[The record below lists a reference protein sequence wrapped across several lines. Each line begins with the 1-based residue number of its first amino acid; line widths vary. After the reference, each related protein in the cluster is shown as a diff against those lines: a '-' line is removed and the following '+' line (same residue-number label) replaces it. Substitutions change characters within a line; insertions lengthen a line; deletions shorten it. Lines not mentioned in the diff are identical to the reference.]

1 MLFDIKCKVDGK
13 DVIAQ
18 VTAEEISRAHNE
30 LFWAELREK
39 VEKFM
44 SEHYPDAR
52 ELYGETYDGIIGV
65 ITRDVKAFSCVDR
78 LSVDEIEDND
88 IDETFCEKYMS
99 FAEIRHNYYDD
110 IQKCTTI
117 DAWKT
122 GDDNEEGIV
131 VARVFEDR
139 VEFTNPLYSEYLN
152 VLRAVKE
159 VRDNA

>member
-18 VTAEEISRAHNE
+18 ITAEEISRAHNE
-30 LFWAELREK
+30 LFWAELRER
-39 VEKFM
+39 VEEFM

-52 ELYGETYDGIIGV
+52 ELYGEAYDGIIGV

-88 IDETFCEKYMS
+88 INEAFCEKYMP
-99 FAEIRHNYYDD
+99 FAEIRHDYYDD

-117 DAWKT
+117 DVWKT
-122 GDDNEEGIV
+122 GNDGEEGV
-131 VARVFEDR
+131 VAARVFEDR
-139 VEFTNPLYSEYLN
+139 VEFTNPLYAEYLD

-159 VRDNA
+159 VKDNA